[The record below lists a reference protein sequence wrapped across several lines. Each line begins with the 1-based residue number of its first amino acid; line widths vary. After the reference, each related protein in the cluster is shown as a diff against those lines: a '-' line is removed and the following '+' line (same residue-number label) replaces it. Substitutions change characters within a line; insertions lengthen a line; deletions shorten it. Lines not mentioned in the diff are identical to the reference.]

1 MKVNAEL
8 ITGWRTATKVC
19 GILAKHVSDAVDKVL
34 IDKMYL
40 QTLEGNEAL
49 KADAMVC
56 KGEAGD
62 VWMQAGKKLFAKYTA
77 INVTPDG
84 WIEFIPKPEN
94 EVNAIECTHEWR
106 LGNAIIPNPCVLP
119 AANDEMYKIADF
131 YINGQWG
138 DDNYPAFG
146 KSVQWGHNGDFIC
159 QNKTDL
165 TDVWI
170 VKRRLFLNTYQFK
183 T

>member
-1 MKVNAEL
+1 MWGGVIGGL
-8 ITGWRTATKVC
+8 GWYIWNIF
-19 GILAKHVSDAVDKVL
+19 G
-34 IDKMYL
+34 
-40 QTLEGNEAL
+40 
-49 KADAMVC
+49 
-56 KGEAGD
+56 
-62 VWMQAGKKLFAKYTA
+62 
-77 INVTPDG
+77 
-84 WIEFIPKPEN
+84 
-94 EVNAIECTHEWR
+94 
-106 LGNAIIPNPCVLP
+106 P